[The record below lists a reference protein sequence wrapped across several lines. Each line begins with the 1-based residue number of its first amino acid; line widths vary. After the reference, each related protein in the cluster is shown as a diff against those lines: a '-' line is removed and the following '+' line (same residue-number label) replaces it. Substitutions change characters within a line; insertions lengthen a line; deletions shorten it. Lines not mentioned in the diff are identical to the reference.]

1 MRFSL
6 RSIFITSPFESLLKH
21 AEKVKECGWVFQQA
35 VECYVS
41 DQCEEFEALR
51 QEVSKLESEADAIK
65 RSIRGHIPKGTRMP
79 VTKFELFLYVREQ
92 DKVLDSV
99 QDALDW
105 LSYRTKPTI
114 SDKLQKDLF
123 LLVDSVIEP
132 IEDLS
137 RMISEAK
144 KYFDT
149 YSEKQRRKVKN
160 IIHNLRKRE
169 HEADQMEDEL
179 KLELFTTEKDP
190 IAIFHMVRLSEII
203 GSIADHAENAG
214 DMMRAMIA
222 RKRGSG
228 LFGIFAR
235 KKLDNSITD

>member
-6 RSIFITSPFESLLKH
+6 RSLFVTSPFESLEEH
-21 AEKVKECGWVFQQA
+21 AEKVRECGWVFQQA
-35 VECYVS
+35 VECYAS
-41 DQCEEFEALR
+41 DKCEEFEAMR

-65 RSIRGHIPKGTRMP
+65 RRIRGHIPKGTRMP
-79 VTKFELFLYVREQ
+79 VTKFELFLYIREQ

-99 QDALDW
+99 QESLDW
-105 LSYRTKPTI
+105 LSYRASPSI
-114 SDKLQKDLF
+114 PEELEKDLF
-123 LLVDSVIEP
+123 LLVDSGIEP

-144 KYFDT
+144 KYFDN
-149 YSEKQRRKVKN
+149 YSEKQRRIVKD

-169 HEADQMEDEL
+169 HEADQREDDL
-179 KLELFTTEKDP
+179 KIKLFTVEKDP
-190 IAIFHMVRLSEII
+190 IVIFHMVRLSEII

-222 RKRGSG
+222 KRRRG
-228 LFGIFAR
+228 LFGE
-235 KKLDNSITD
+235 S

>member
-6 RSIFITSPFESLLKH
+6 RSIFVISPFDGLQEH
-21 AEKVKECGWVFQQA
+21 AEKVRECGWVFQQA
-35 VECYVS
+35 VECYAS
-41 DQCEEFEALR
+41 EKCEEFDALR

-65 RSIRGHIPKGTRMP
+65 RRIRGHIPKGTRMP
-79 VTKFELFLYVREQ
+79 VSKFELFLYIREQ
-92 DKVLDSV
+92 DKVLDAV

-105 LSYRTKPTI
+105 LSYRGRPSI
-114 SDKLQKDLF
+114 PEELQKDLS

-132 IEDLS
+132 MEDLS
-137 RMISEAK
+137 RMISEAR
-144 KYFDT
+144 KYFDS
-149 YSEKQRRKVKN
+149 YSEKQRRIVKD

-169 HEADQMEDEL
+169 HEADHMEDEL
-179 KLELFTTEKDP
+179 KIKLFTIEKDP

-222 RKRGSG
+222 RKRRV
-228 LFGIFAR
+228 IF
-235 KKLDNSITD
+235 SES

>member
-1 MRFSL
+1 V
-6 RSIFITSPFESLLKH
+6 TSPFEGLQEH
-21 AEKVKECGWVFQQA
+21 AEKVRECGWVFQQA
-35 VECYVS
+35 VECYAS
-41 DQCEEFEALR
+41 DKCEEFDALR

-65 RSIRGHIPKGTRMP
+65 RRIRGHIPKGTRMP
-79 VTKFELFLYVREQ
+79 IGKFELFLYIREQ

-105 LSYRTKPTI
+105 LSYRGRPSI
-114 SDKLQKDLF
+114 PEEIQKDLF

-132 IEDLS
+132 MEDLS
-137 RMISEAK
+137 RMVSEAK
-144 KYFDT
+144 KYFDG
-149 YSEKQRRKVKN
+149 YSEKQRRIVKD

-179 KLELFTTEKDP
+179 KIKLFTIEKDP

-222 RKRGSG
+222 RKRRVI
-228 LFGIFAR
+228 FGE
-235 KKLDNSITD
+235 S